1 MELDQF
7 ISDTL
12 INLQKGLSTANSTI
26 KSTGEKSFSLHQGD
40 QVTFDIAVTVNDENS
55 GKVGGGIRIA
65 GIGLGSDMESKSI
78 QGSISHIKFSV
89 KCNFNHFG

>member
-7 ISDTL
+7 IADTL
-12 INLQKGLSTANSTI
+12 TNVQKGLATANSKI
-26 KSTGEKSFSLHQGD
+26 KDTGEKSFIMNSGD
-40 QVTFDIAVTVNDENS
+40 QVTFDVALTVNDENG

-65 GIGLGSDMESKSI
+65 GIGLGSDLETKST

-89 KCNFNHFG
+89 KCNFNQFG